1 MMMMMVM
8 MMMMMMI
15 IIIIII
21 IIRIIIIINPYG
33 VRSNRTYLSYRL
45 YKLLSFGSLLTPTFL
60 PLKNRHIYVVPRKK
74 EKENARIGVCNRLI
88 QYSHLQI
95 NVVRFRVNLCGNS
108 NRFVLRQL
116 QNIRPPVIYSVLWR

>member
-1 MMMMMVM
+1 
-8 MMMMMMI
+8 MMI
-15 IIIIII
+15 IIV
-21 IIRIIIIINPYG
+21 IIIINRYG
-33 VRSNRTYLSYRL
+33 VKSNRTYLSYRL
-45 YKLLSFGSLLTPTFL
+45 YKLRSFGSLFTPTFL

-108 NRFVLRQL
+108 NK
-116 QNIRPPVIYSVLWR
+116 IRPSTDKEHTTAVTYSVLWRWGEWRFESMHS